1 VISTIMLQAANPQA
15 LALATGGPAA
25 STNDLALIS
34 VLTFLALVLQ
44 KEAIGAGAPDRNRDL
59 HRGLNI
65 GIIPLGLATV
75 MIVGLRLAQ
84 LLS

>member
-1 VISTIMLQAANPQA
+1 MLQGANPQA
-15 LALATGGPAA
+15 LALAAGGPAA

-44 KEAIGAGAPDRNRDL
+44 KEAIGAGAPDRSRDL

-75 MIVGLRLAQ
+75 MIAALRLAQ